1 MADQSTL
8 NRRRVLELSGVG
20 STLAV
25 AGCLSQLNGSEPFS
39 GDRGELADDERRV
52 TMAIRVDQQAL
63 QQKQIELQRQIQS
76 GNMTQEEART
86 QLQDQQA
93 QLVDEAFQTVLDEF
107 ESLDI
112 TIENTLDRGLM
123 LVAGPATDLI
133 DATDTDVIEA
143 LAGGELFE
151 QAQQAA
157 QEQQPTTQ
165 PTGSEN
171 TTGS

>member
-25 AGCLSQLNGSEPFS
+25 AGCLSQLNGSDSLS
-39 GDRGELADDERRV
+39 GDRGELAEDERRV
-52 TMAIRVDQQAL
+52 TMAVRVDQQAL
-63 QQKQIELQRQIQS
+63 QQKQLQLQQEIQS
-76 GNMTQEEART
+76 GNKTQEEART
-86 QLQDQQA
+86 ELEELQA

-107 ESLDI
+107 EPLDL
-112 TIENTLDRGLM
+112 TIENTVDRGLM

-133 DATDTDVIEA
+133 DATDTDVVEA
-143 LAGGELFE
+143 LAGGDLFE

-157 QEQQPTTQ
+157 QQQQPAT
-165 PTGSEN
+165 PPEN
-171 TTGS
+171 TTDS